1 MAKCKKSEINNGMD
15 IKCEPEVMPFSK
27 QRKSRGFVLTFIT
40 FRGAVSN
47 PIFSKIET
55 DLNIYLTI
63 LTRFADKTIT
73 FINEA

>member
-1 MAKCKKSEINNGMD
+1 MA
-15 IKCEPEVMPFSK
+15 IKCEPEVMQFSK

-40 FRGAVSN
+40 FQGAASN

-63 LTRFADKTIT
+63 LTRFADKKIT
-73 FINEA
+73 FINEAYRFAYEPTL